1 MHIIRQLPP
10 QPPFQTPASVLTIGS
25 YDGIHRG
32 HKRIIAELK
41 HAAARYGVPTAMVTF
56 YPRPKVVLGRTEVTT
71 DYLTTVPEKLWLLEK
86 LGLDIVAIIPFSVE
100 FAQTPAETF
109 VRQLVETFHP
119 KELWVGPNFKLG
131 KGRAGDI
138 PSLREMG
145 TELGFRVNVID
156 EEIADGEII
165 SSTRIRAAMAAGD
178 VREVTRLLGAYPFL
192 RGKVL
197 HGAQR
202 GRTIGFPTANIAVPP
217 EKLLPA
223 NGVYATWI
231 YVHGKRYPAVTNIGV
246 RPTFDETERAVEVH
260 IFDFSEMI
268 YDQLVHVEWVERL
281 RSEQK
286 FDSVEGL
293 MAQIRRDSARAR
305 EILAAEAEPV
315 PGE

>member
-1 MHIIRQLPP
+1 MHIIRQLPLSKP
-10 QPPFQTPASVLTIGS
+10 LSTNASVLTIGS

-41 HAAARYGVPTAMVTF
+41 QAAAAYGVPAAMVTF
-56 YPRPKVVLGRTEVTT
+56 YPRPKVVLGRAEVST

-86 LGLDIVAIIPFSVE
+86 LGLDIVAILPFSKE
-100 FAQTPAETF
+100 FAQTPAEIF
-109 VRQLVETFHP
+109 VRQLVDAFHP
-119 KELWVGPNFKLG
+119 RELWVGPNFKLG

-145 TELGFRVNVID
+145 TELGFSVSVID
-156 EEIADGEII
+156 EELADGEII
-165 SSTRIRAAMAAGD
+165 SSTRIRAEMAAGN

-197 HGAQR
+197 HGAKR

-223 NGVYATWI
+223 NGVYAVWI
-231 YVHGKRYPAVTNIGV
+231 SFNGQRLPAVANIGV
-246 RPTFDETERAVEVH
+246 RPTFNETERTVEVH

-268 YDQLVHVEWVERL
+268 YDRTVHVEWVERL
-281 RSEQK
+281 RAEQK
-286 FDSVEGL
+286 FDGIESL
-293 MAQIRRDSARAR
+293 MAQIRQDSARAR
-305 EILAAEAEPV
+305 EILAAEPPQKAY
-315 PGE
+315 